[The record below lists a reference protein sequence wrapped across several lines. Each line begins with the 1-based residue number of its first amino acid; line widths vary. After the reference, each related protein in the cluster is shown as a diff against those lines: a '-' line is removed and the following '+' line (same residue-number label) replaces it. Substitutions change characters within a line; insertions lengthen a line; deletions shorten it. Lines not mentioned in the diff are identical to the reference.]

1 MSRGSVY
8 GASHMGARWQNK
20 QYNFETIILT
30 ESFELFVFKLL
41 MLKSNYIFLICERLK
56 KQLLMNEIKKLFIK
70 EYSNHI

>member
-8 GASHMGARWQNK
+8 GASNMGARWQNK